1 MEELQLERGLGD
13 QDKFMRI
20 LQEVDVANEELKNI
34 QSYYDATI
42 QDMKTRLGNK
52 SNLVFTNNNH

>member
-42 QDMKTRLGNK
+42 QDMKTRLGNR
-52 SNLVFTNNNH
+52 SHFGFTNNNH